1 MAEFM
6 KKMKSNIDKGL
17 VSVSVTSTT
26 MLEMTKING
35 LITALKENKQGLL
48 SELGSLTYENHLNP
62 HEMNEEKA
70 NGVIQQIKEID
81 EKIRERE
88 EQINKLKE
96 EKEEVMNALSKESV
110 KAQDANESGQTC
122 SCGAKLLKDAAF
134 CMGCGKKV
142 EPIEENKLEEDTCV
156 CGAVIKPGSK
166 FCGKCGTKLVE

>member
-35 LITALKENKQGLL
+35 LITALKENKQGLI
-48 SELGSLTYENHLNP
+48 SELGALAYENHLNP
-62 HEMNEEKA
+62 HTLNEEKM
-70 NGVIQQIKEID
+70 NNVILQIVEID
-81 EKIRERE
+81 EKICERE

-96 EKEEVMNALSKESV
+96 EKEEVMSALAKESV
-110 KAQDANESGQTC
+110 RAQNANSQNQTC
-122 SCGAKLLKDAAF
+122 ECGAKLLSDAVF

-142 EPIEENKLEEDTCV
+142 DMICA
-156 CGAVIKPGSK
+156 CGASVKPGSK
-166 FCGKCGTKLVE
+166 FCGKCGAKLVE